1 MFGKILNTFG
11 TRSLAA
17 VLNLLIAIILSQYI
31 GPEGKGQQGLLIT
44 TIALIL
50 VFSNLVGGATLVYLV
65 PRFKTSQLFL
75 PSYFW
80 SVMISLAAY
89 GIVYAFPVISSEFTL
104 HIAILSAINS
114 FASINTTI
122 LIGKEQI
129 RQANFISLLQPL
141 LIVVLLLIFFS
152 LPAFINIYAYII
164 ALYFSFG
171 ISWLTGLFLLRKL
184 PLLRDFRFRDSIQAI
199 RDLFRYGFLNQLAHI
214 TQLLSFRLSYYILN
228 SFHGE
233 GSVGIYS
240 NGIAL
245 MESVWLISKSI
256 SLVQYARIAN
266 LDDKS
271 YSQSLT
277 VRLLQVSLVFSLL
290 IILPLLILP
299 ASAYVY
305 IFGEGFSGIK
315 TAMWALAPGVLI
327 YNINIIVGHYF
338 SGTGKYQFNTLAS
351 GIGLAVSLISFYLL
365 IPAFDVAGAGWATSI
380 SYFATSLVILYFFRK
395 DYSLLKSDWIFGK
408 QGFRQIRQE
417 LRKVIHREK

>member
-1 MFGKILNTFG
+1 
-11 TRSLAA
+11 
-17 VLNLLIAIILSQYI
+17 
-31 GPEGKGQQGLLIT
+31 
-44 TIALIL
+44 
-50 VFSNLVGGATLVYLV
+50 
-65 PRFKTSQLFL
+65 
-75 PSYFW
+75 
-80 SVMISLAAY
+80 
-89 GIVYAFPVISSEFTL
+89 VISSEFTL